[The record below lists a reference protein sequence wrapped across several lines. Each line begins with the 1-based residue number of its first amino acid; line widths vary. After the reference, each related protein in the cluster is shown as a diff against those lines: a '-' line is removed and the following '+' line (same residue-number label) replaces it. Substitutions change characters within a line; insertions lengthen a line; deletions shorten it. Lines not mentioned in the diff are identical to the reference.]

1 MSEETKNA
9 DVSAPWGIV
18 VALGTS
24 AVVGWG
30 YIMALLFSIQVR
42 RSRPDVLKLATMQGR
57 SLHTHMQRA
66 ESALVQLL
74 CPITKVSR
82 CQNVWHVLIS
92 MATTLLWLTDCMCC
106 PGSHRLGNGECKR
119 VHDRPDLL

>member
-30 YIMALLFSIQVR
+30 YLMALLYSIQVR
-42 RSRPDVLKLATMQGR
+42 KLNIRAAILSCSAGMWCGG
-57 SLHTHMQRA
+57 HMQTARHSRGMQL
-66 ESALVQLL
+66 EMYMSA
-74 CPITKVSR
+74 KV
-82 CQNVWHVLIS
+82 
-92 MATTLLWLTDCMCC
+92 
-106 PGSHRLGNGECKR
+106 
-119 VHDRPDLL
+119 